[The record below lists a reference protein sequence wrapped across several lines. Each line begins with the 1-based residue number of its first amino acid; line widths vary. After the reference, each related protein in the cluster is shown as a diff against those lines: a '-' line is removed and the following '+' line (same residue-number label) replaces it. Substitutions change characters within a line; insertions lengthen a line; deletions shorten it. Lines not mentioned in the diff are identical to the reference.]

1 MHVEV
6 ERMNWTSICM
16 AAACLLFLIA
26 GVLTVKENW
35 RTGVA
40 LVLLG
45 FANALLLWEAS

>member
-1 MHVEV
+1 MHVEA
-6 ERMNWTSICM
+6 EIMNWTSVCM
-16 AAACLLFLIA
+16 AAACLLFFIA